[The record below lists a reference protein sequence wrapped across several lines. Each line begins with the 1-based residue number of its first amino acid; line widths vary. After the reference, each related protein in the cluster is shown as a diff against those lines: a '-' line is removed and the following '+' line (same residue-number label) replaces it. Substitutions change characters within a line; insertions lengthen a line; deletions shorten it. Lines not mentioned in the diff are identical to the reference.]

1 MEERRIVMK
10 TLVVAG
16 LLFFLSGCGGGEG
29 VGRGG
34 RDVLTAE
41 ELATVNETNLYD
53 AIKKL
58 RPMFLVSRG
67 ATSLR
72 IGESTLPRVYLDG
85 SPYGDPESLRNMP
98 LTGIYEV
105 RFIDSRD
112 ATILYGT
119 GHTAGIIMVKT
130 KGNL

>member
-1 MEERRIVMK
+1 MQSFFVVLLSCVL
-10 TLVVAG
+10 LV
-16 LLFFLSGCGGGEG
+16 GCGPSGGTTSG
-29 VGRGG
+29 S
-34 RDVLTAE
+34 RDVITAE

-72 IGESTLPRVYLDG
+72 IGESTLPKVYLDG
-85 SPYGDPESLRNMP
+85 APFGDPESLRGVP
-98 LTGIYEV
+98 LTGVYEV
-105 RFIDSRD
+105 RYIDARD
-112 ATILYGT
+112 ATTLYGT

-130 KGNL
+130 KAKG